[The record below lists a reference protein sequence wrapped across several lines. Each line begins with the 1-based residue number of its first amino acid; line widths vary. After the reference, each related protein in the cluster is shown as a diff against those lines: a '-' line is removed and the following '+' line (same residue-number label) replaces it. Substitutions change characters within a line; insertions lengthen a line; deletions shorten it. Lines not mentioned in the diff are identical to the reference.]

1 MESNSDRITK
11 LASSKLGT
19 DIKYLHSGR
28 RYRQPP
34 SHYDYR
40 SAAVAAMVRQDPMAR
55 KLIADGKSEFNN
67 SSLAAWDTFVR
78 NFPQHGSFTGFL
90 TQELVEMMARA
101 NVAKDIK
108 PYEILMESV
117 LPAKTMLFV
126 FPRDLLPIDDG
137 FVTFAAVT
145 WDTDPSGQDFIAT
158 MFGLSDS
165 SDYHGIYPIS
175 RDSTLEDAFTDDISF
190 SVADMGKDKSSI
202 DYNPRSENDLRQGS
216 KKSLRRL
223 TTFLMRLLTY
233 LVIDAEEAGVD
244 EMDAK
249 GSKKQRRRAE
259 KKGMPWDPW
268 WNPRWVGVKHTES
281 VKRHMTNIGRSSTA
295 GYTQLPTYR
304 RAYFRRQWYGPKGN
318 QYSKIIKVDGYK
330 THREESSS

>member
-1 MESNSDRITK
+1 MESKSDRITK
-11 LASSKLGT
+11 LAASRFGE

-40 SAAVAAMVRQDPMAR
+40 NASVQALIRQDPQAR
-55 KLIADGKSEFNN
+55 KVLSQGKSELND
-67 SSLAAWDTFVR
+67 SSLATWDTFVR
-78 NFPQHGSFTGFL
+78 NFPKHGSFTGFL

-108 PYEILMESV
+108 PYEILMDSV

-126 FPRDLLPIDDG
+126 FPKEMLSADDSY
-137 FVTFAAVT
+137 VTFAAVT
-145 WDTDPSGQDFIAT
+145 WDKDPSGQDFIAT

-165 SDYHGIYPIS
+165 SDYHGIYPMS
-175 RDSTLEDAFTDDISF
+175 ENSTLEDAFTDDIPF
-190 SVADMGKDKSSI
+190 SVADMGSDNASI
-202 DYNPRSENDLRQGS
+202 EYQPSPDNDPKQGS

-259 KKGMPWDPW
+259 KKGLPWDPW
-268 WNPRWVGVKHTES
+268 WNPRWIGVKHTES
-281 VKRHMTNIGRSSTA
+281 VKRHMNNIGRTSTA

-304 RAYFRRQWYGPKGN
+304 RAYFRRQWYGPKNN

-330 THREESSS
+330 THRED